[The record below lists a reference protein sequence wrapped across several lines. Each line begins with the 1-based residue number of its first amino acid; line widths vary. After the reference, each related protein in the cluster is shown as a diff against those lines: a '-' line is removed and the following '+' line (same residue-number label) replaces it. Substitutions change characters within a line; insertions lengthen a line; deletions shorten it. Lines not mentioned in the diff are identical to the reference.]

1 MLKTLC
7 TEISS
12 LKISSLESKEIMIVL
27 LLISGSQLKQMLMN
41 ICSLDAVLQVM
52 LLRKSLILKTLKRN
66 MHLFVICLVWEL
78 FSIYFYWENLLSQ
91 EDNMMKFSVKIELVN
106 LTFKELIIKLFQ
118 QKVNFLFNSAL
129 DLLRKML

>member
-78 FSIYFYWENLLSQ
+78 FSIYFY
-91 EDNMMKFSVKIELVN
+91 
-106 LTFKELIIKLFQ
+106 
-118 QKVNFLFNSAL
+118 
-129 DLLRKML
+129 

>member
-1 MLKTLC
+1 
-7 TEISS
+7 
-12 LKISSLESKEIMIVL
+12 MIVL

>member
-1 MLKTLC
+1 MLRTLC

-12 LKISSLESKEIMIVL
+12 LKISSSESKEIMIVL
-27 LLISGSQLKQMLMN
+27 LLISGFQLKQMLMN

-52 LLRKSLILKTLKRN
+52 LLHKSLILKTLKQN
-66 MHLFVICLVWEL
+66 MHLFAICSVWEL

-106 LTFKELIIKLFQ
+106 LTFKQLIIKLFQ

>member
-41 ICSLDAVLQVM
+41 ICSLDAVPQVM
-52 LLRKSLILKTLKRN
+52 LLHKSLILKTLKRN